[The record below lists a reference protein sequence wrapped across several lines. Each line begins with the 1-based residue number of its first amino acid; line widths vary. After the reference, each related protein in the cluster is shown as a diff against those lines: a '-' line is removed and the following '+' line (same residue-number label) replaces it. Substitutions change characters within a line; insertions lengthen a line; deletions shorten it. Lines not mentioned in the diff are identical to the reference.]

1 MHLVKSEIS
10 YKHEVLRDDAAEVM
24 AAINEC
30 AIKTSRKHTSLENK
44 RCTVLVF
51 AEKLSAASIN
61 FIYDAFI
68 SDDRMQSIQVK
79 EVKKDTEGVADIRI
93 TEIMFVFKELG
104 CEVVAHVIFEM

>member
-1 MHLVKSEIS
+1 MHMIESEIS

-61 FIYDAFI
+61 FIYDTFI

-79 EVKKDTEGVADIRI
+79 EVKKNIEGVTDIRI
-93 TEIMFVFKELG
+93 TEIIFVFKELN
-104 CEVVAHVIFEM
+104 CEVAAHVIFEM